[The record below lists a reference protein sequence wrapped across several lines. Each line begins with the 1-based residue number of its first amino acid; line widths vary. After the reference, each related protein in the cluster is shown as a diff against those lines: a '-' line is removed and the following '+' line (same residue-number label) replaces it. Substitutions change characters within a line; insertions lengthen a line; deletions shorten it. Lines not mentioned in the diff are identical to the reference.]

1 MTHMNPNSAEFT
13 DHWELII
20 KGAILQSLPIMQ
32 NRSDPIDSLSVWLSY
47 RRHQLLQKIRR
58 VRIAQE
64 FCQRSKICCLAF

>member
-1 MTHMNPNSAEFT
+1 MHMNPNSAGIT
-13 DHWELII
+13 DYWELII
-20 KGAILQSLPIMQ
+20 KGAVLQSRFSIMQ